1 MLVRVERTDYLTT
14 WARFRGALVRL
25 IRIIASD
32 QLVDVRPRRRR
43 RHSRCY
49 KIGHRNRALGIL
61 RARK

>member
-1 MLVRVERTDYLTT
+1 MGNQMLVRVERTDYLTT
-14 WARFRGALVRL
+14 WARFRGALACL

-32 QLVDVRPRRRR
+32 QLVDIRPRRRR
-43 RHSRCY
+43 R